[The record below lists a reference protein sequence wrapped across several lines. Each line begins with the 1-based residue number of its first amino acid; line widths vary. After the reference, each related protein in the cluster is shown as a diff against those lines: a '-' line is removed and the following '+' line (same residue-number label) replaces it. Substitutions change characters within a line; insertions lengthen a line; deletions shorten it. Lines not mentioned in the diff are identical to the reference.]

1 MDHSKSNIPNQFY
14 FGGVGDFMFC
24 PICGKKCAN
33 ATEQV
38 NHENEHSDEEKEEF
52 LQEQKRRSEELESE
66 KKNRPQLP
74 ELISFSQGPN
84 FSKIYATQ
92 WGLNLTDM
100 DIRIDIFNERVNHP
114 PKIDPRNFTYVQ
126 PVEYIIE
133 SQVITPIISA
143 KTLYIKLGEL
153 ITHYEENVGPISER
167 I

>member
-1 MDHSKSNIPNQFY
+1 
-14 FGGVGDFMFC
+14 MFC
-24 PICGKKCAN
+24 PICGKKSAN

-38 NHENEHSDEEKEEF
+38 NHENEHSDEEKAEF
-52 LQEQKRRSEELESE
+52 LQEQKRRNEEI
-66 KKNRPQLP
+66 KNQKENHQQLP
-74 ELISFSQGPN
+74 EIISFSQGPN

-92 WGLNLTDM
+92 WGLSLTDM

-114 PKIDPRNFTYVQ
+114 PKIDPRNFTYFQ

-133 SQVITPIISA
+133 SQVITPIVSA

-167 I
+167 V